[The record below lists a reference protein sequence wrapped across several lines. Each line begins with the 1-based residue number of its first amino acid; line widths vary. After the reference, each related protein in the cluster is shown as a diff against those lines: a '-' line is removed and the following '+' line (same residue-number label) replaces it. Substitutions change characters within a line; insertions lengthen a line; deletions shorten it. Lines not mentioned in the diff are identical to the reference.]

1 METQPPAA
9 IYVGLDVAKDTLDVA
24 LRPQGEQRHG
34 PNSSDAIAE
43 IVTWLQAVAPTL
55 IVVEATGG
63 YEVPLVAELGVAQL
77 PVAVVNPR
85 QVRNFAKA
93 SGQLAKTDRL
103 DADVLAHFAEAMR
116 PTPRP
121 LPDPVAQELIALL
134 ARRREVIAMR
144 VAEENRLGV
153 TRILAIRVR
162 IQAPLDWLN
171 QEGKEVDQQIRQHV
185 EVSPLWQAQE
195 DLLRTVPGV
204 GRTTALTLIADLPAL
219 GQLSRGQIAAL
230 VGVAPLNRDSG
241 AQRGRRSIWGGRSTV
256 RAALYMA
263 ALRATRCNPTVQAF
277 YRRLLAAGKPKK
289 VVLVACMHKLLT
301 ILNAMMKQQTPWHA
315 QAA

>member
-1 METQPPAA
+1 MDDQVPLSVF
-9 IYVGLDVAKDTLDVA
+9 VGIDVAKDTLDVA
-24 LRPQGEQRHG
+24 LRPQGEQRHV
-34 PNSSDAIAE
+34 PNTSDAIEE
-43 IVTWLQAVAPTL
+43 IVSWLQVIAPTL

-63 YEVPLVAELGVAQL
+63 YEAPLVAELGVAHL

-85 QVRNFAKA
+85 HVRNFAKA

-103 DADVLAHFAEAMR
+103 DAEVLAHFADALR

-121 LPDPVAQELIALL
+121 LPDVVAQELVALL
-134 ARRREVIAMR
+134 ARRRDLIAMR
-144 VAEENRLGV
+144 VAEENRLAV
-153 TRILAIRVR
+153 AHILAIRER
-162 IQAPLDWLN
+162 IQAHLDWLR
-171 QEGKEVDQQIRQHV
+171 QEVKEVDHEIRQHV
-185 EVSPLWQAQE
+185 EASPLWRARE
-195 DLLRTVPGV
+195 NLLRTVPGV
-204 GRTTALTLIADLPAL
+204 GRTTALTLIADLPEL

-241 AQRGRRSIWGGRSTV
+241 AQRGRRSIWGGRATV

-263 ALRATRCNPTVQAF
+263 ALRATRCNPAVQAF

-289 VVLVACMHKLLT
+289 VALVACMHKLLT

>member
-1 METQPPAA
+1 METPPPLTLF
-9 IYVGLDVAKDTLDVA
+9 VGIDVAKDTLDVA
-24 LRPQGEQRHG
+24 LRHQGEQRHV
-34 PNSSDAIAE
+34 PNTSEAIAE
-43 IVTWLQAVAPTL
+43 LVTWLHELGATL

-63 YEVPLVAELGVAQL
+63 YEAPLVAELGVAQL

-103 DADVLAHFAEAMR
+103 DAGVLAHFADALR

-134 ARRREVIAMR
+134 ARRREVIGMR
-144 VAEENRLGV
+144 VAEENRLAI
-153 TRILAIRVR
+153 TRILAIRER
-162 IQAPLDWLN
+162 IQAHLDWLR
-171 QEGKEVDQQIRQHV
+171 QEEKEVDHQIRQHV
-185 EVSPLWQAQE
+185 EASPLWRARE
-195 DLLRTVPGV
+195 DLLRSVPGV
-204 GRTTALTLIADLPAL
+204 GHTTALTLIADLPEL

-241 AQRGRRSIWGGRSTV
+241 AQRGRRSIWGGRATV

-263 ALRATRCNPTVQAF
+263 ALRATRCNPAVQAF

-301 ILNAMMKQQTPWHA
+301 VLNAIMKQQTPWHA